1 MPRNRT
7 DVPEEYREHQRELA
21 RQIGSRIRQRR
32 VQLGFSQR
40 KVREQ
45 MELSSV
51 SVTKSQFSRIELGE
65 LLPNAVEV
73 IALSEALGVSC
84 NWLLLGEEGG

>member
-7 DVPEEYREHQRELA
+7 DVPEEYREHQRETA
-21 RQIGSRIRQRR
+21 IAIGGRIRQRR
-32 VQLGFSQR
+32 MQLGFSQR
-40 KVREQ
+40 KVREL

-65 LLPNAVEV
+65 LLPSAVEV
-73 IALSEALGVSC
+73 IALAEALGVTVQ
-84 NWLLLGEEGG
+84 WLLLVDE